1 MTPAGSPSPSSSD
14 RLVVVRGG
22 YFASFSSAG
31 GHDAEPTV
39 AGRPVIFPAVEL
51 WKMTSSVGPAGLSM
65 GQCHIWGAVD
75 GQCRIWGC
83 CGQPVAG
90 DKVKKGL
97 ATPAHAQHIPLRI
110 FFKFFSIDIK
120 IFRTKDILCTRPMCA
135 CETRSMQQCCVA
147 CECGLGSP
155 IS

>member
-1 MTPAGSPSPSSSD
+1 MLTLTPAGSPSPNSSGRW
-14 RLVVVRGG
+14 RLP
-22 YFASFSSAG
+22 ASFSSAG
-31 GHDAEPTV
+31 GHDELEIGEPTNG
-39 AGRPVIFPAVEL
+39 GRPVIFPAVEL

-97 ATPAHAQHIPLRI
+97 ATPANAQHIPLRI
-110 FFKFFSIDIK
+110 FFSFFHWYKNLWDKGHSLHASH
-120 IFRTKDILCTRPMCA
+120 LC
-135 CETRSMQQCCVA
+135 
-147 CECGLGSP
+147 L
-155 IS
+155 